1 MKYEKESCFITCCN
15 YDSISSF
22 WLWNDKKESE
32 AMITD
37 ISNADMLKTADEKSL
52 INADEAVKA
61 FSDALDKVKKEKIS
75 LSIQQ
80 LQLI

>member
-22 WLWNDKKESE
+22 LVVGMTKKESE

-61 FSDALDKVKKEKIS
+61 FSGCS
-75 LSIQQ
+75 
-80 LQLI
+80 